1 VKDTEKFAGA
11 KYVIKASFKVDGVVE
26 KHDVIGAIFGQTEGL
41 FPKEFELREL
51 QKSGKIGRIDI
62 ELTSANDKTSGTIM
76 VPSSLDRAETAIIAA
91 AMETVDRV
99 GPCESNMKIDQITD
113 VRVEKRSQIVQRA
126 KELMRSWV
134 VKEGQEIEK
143 LLDEVQREDKKVKTV
158 QYGRERLAAT
168 PDIGKIDEII
178 VVEGRADVNNLIKS
192 GLTGV
197 IALEGVKVPNTIKN
211 LAQKKEITA
220 FLDGD
225 RGGDLILQELLQVA
239 KPNYVARAP
248 RGKEV
253 EELTPEEIQEA
264 LARRVPLEELTKR
277 APQEEQPR
285 RMPPEE
291 QPRRAPPEEP
301 KARREPPEEPKAR
314 SELVPVVESLKG
326 TLEAVLLKGDNSQ
339 VARIP
344 VSELVDKL
352 KETQDV
358 SVVVFDGIVTGR
370 LIDTAKDRN
379 IGTIVGERVAEG
391 VRIPR
396 GLEVRSFRD
405 VS

>member
-62 ELTSANDKTSGTIM
+62 ELSSANDKTTGTIIA
-76 VPSSLDRAETAIIAA
+76 PSSLDRAETAIIAA

-99 GPCESNMKIDQITD
+99 GPCESTVKIDQITD

-126 KELMRSWV
+126 KELMRNWV

-143 LLDEVQREDKKVKTV
+143 LLDEVQREDKKVKAV
-158 QYGRERLAAT
+158 PYGRERLTAT
-168 PDIGKIDEII
+168 PDISKSDEII

-192 GLTGV
+192 GITGV

-211 LAQKKEITA
+211 LAQKKDIIA

-225 RGGDLILQELLQVA
+225 RGGDLILQEMLQVA
-239 KPNYVARAP
+239 KPTYVARAP

-253 EELTPEEIQEA
+253 EELSPEEIQEA
-264 LARRVPLEELTKR
+264 LAKKVPLEETLAK
-277 APQEEQPR
+277 
-285 RMPPEE
+285 
-291 QPRRAPPEEP
+291 RAPPEEAP
-301 KARREPPEEPKAR
+301 AKKALPEEAPVKKMSPEEAKARE
-314 SELVPVVESLKG
+314 ELVGVVKGLRG
-326 TLEAVLLKGDNSQ
+326 TLEAVLLKGDGSQ
-339 VARIP
+339 AGRIP

-352 KETQDV
+352 KDTQDV

-370 LIDTAKDRN
+370 LIDTAKEKN
-379 IGTIVGERVAEG
+379 VNTIIGERVAEG

-396 GLEVRSFRD
+396 GLDVKSFRD
-405 VS
+405 LS

>member
-1 VKDTEKFAGA
+1 MKDTEKFTGA

-62 ELTSANDKTSGTIM
+62 ELSSATDMTTGSIM

-99 GPCESNMKIDQITD
+99 GPCESNVKIDQITD
-113 VRVEKRSQIVQRA
+113 IRVEKRSQIVQRA

-134 VKEGQEIEK
+134 VKEGQEIER

-168 PDIGKIDEII
+168 PDISKIDEII

-192 GLTGV
+192 GFTGV

-239 KPNYVARAP
+239 KPTYVARAP

-253 EELTPEEIQEA
+253 EELTPEEIREA
-264 LARRVPLEELTKR
+264 LAKRVPLEEPKE
-277 APQEEQPR
+277 APA
-285 RMPPEE
+285 
-291 QPRRAPPEEP
+291 RRAPPEEP
-301 KARREPPEEPKAR
+301 KEAPARRAPPEEEPKAR
-314 SELVPVVESLKG
+314 SELVPVVNSLKG
-326 TLEAVLLKGDNSQ
+326 TLEAVLLKGDGSQ
-339 VARIP
+339 AARIP
-344 VSELVDKL
+344 VSELVDRL
-352 KETQDV
+352 KEAQGV

-370 LIDTAKDRN
+370 LIDTAKERN
-379 IGTIVGERVAEG
+379 ISTIVGERVAEG

-405 VS
+405 LS

>member
-62 ELTSANDKTSGTIM
+62 ELSSANDKTTGTIIA
-76 VPSSLDRAETAIIAA
+76 PSSLDRAETAIIAA

-99 GPCESNMKIDQITD
+99 GPCESTVKIDQITD

-126 KELMRSWV
+126 KELMRNWV

-143 LLDEVQREDKKVKTV
+143 LLDEVQREDKKVKAV
-158 QYGRERLAAT
+158 PYGRERLTAT
-168 PDIGKIDEII
+168 PDISKSDEII

-192 GLTGV
+192 GVTGV

-211 LAQKKEITA
+211 LAQKKDVIA

-225 RGGDLILQELLQVA
+225 RGGDLILQEMLQVA
-239 KPNYVARAP
+239 KPTYVARAP

-253 EELTPEEIQEA
+253 EELSPEEIKEA
-264 LARRVPLEELTKR
+264 LAKKMPLEETLTKK
-277 APQEEQPR
+277 PL
-285 RMPPEE
+285 PEE
-291 QPRRAPPEEP
+291 APAKRALPEEAP
-301 KARREPPEEPKAR
+301 VKRVSPEEAKARE
-314 SELVPVVESLKG
+314 ELVGVVKGLRG
-326 TLEAVLLKGDNSQ
+326 TLEAVMLKGDGSQ
-339 VARIP
+339 AGRIP

-352 KETQDV
+352 KDTQGV

-370 LIDTAKDRN
+370 LIDTAKEKN
-379 IGTIVGERVAEG
+379 VNTIIGERVAEG

-396 GLEVRSFRD
+396 GLDVKSFRD
-405 VS
+405 LS